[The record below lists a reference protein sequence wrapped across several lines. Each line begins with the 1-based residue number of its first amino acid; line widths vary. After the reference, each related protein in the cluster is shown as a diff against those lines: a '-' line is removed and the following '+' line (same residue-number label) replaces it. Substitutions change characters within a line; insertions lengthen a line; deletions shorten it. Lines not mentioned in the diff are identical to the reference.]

1 MSSPN
6 RLEASHE
13 PENTGP
19 AFPQSAGSV
28 FDMPAQD
35 TGALLDGLLPRQGRL
50 DLPARQVYGRRRHP
64 SEPVTDPGRSSGV
77 GGGGAAAFARSWERP
92 CPRHADFRQIAAET
106 LGRRRRVVRR
116 ELRDLSGLV
125 RAPERVF
132 TMARGWW
139 DLQGGLVVATDRRLL
154 LLSRPLLRRARVREL
169 PFARLARVGK
179 REHGDQ
185 VRLEL
190 TTADESI
197 WLEVAPASRGAE
209 LAELV
214 ARRSAVGHVHDL
226 PEPILRPSE

>member
-1 MSSPN
+1 VQPHSP
-6 RLEASHE
+6 AVSD
-13 PENTGP
+13 
-19 AFPQSAGSV
+19 S
-28 FDMPAQD
+28 
-35 TGALLDGLLPRQGRL
+35 GR
-50 DLPARQVYGRRRHP
+50 A
-64 SEPVTDPGRSSGV
+64 PGT
-77 GGGGAAAFARSWERP
+77 P
-92 CPRHADFRQIAAET
+92 DYRQIAAET

-125 RAPERVF
+125 RPPERVF

-139 DLQGGLVVATDRRLL
+139 DGQGGLVVATDRRVL

-169 PFARLARVGK
+169 RYARLARVGK

-185 VRLEL
+185 VSLEL

-214 ARRSAVGHVHDL
+214 ARRSTLGNVHEL
-226 PEPILRPSE
+226 PEPIVRPGDFMV